1 MVPDGG
7 SCSSNS
13 SSNSESSVEI
23 VLEINNAPFK
33 FGQGYV

>member
-1 MVPDGG
+1 MVVDEG

-13 SSNSESSVEI
+13 SSNSESSVKF
-23 VLEINNAPFK
+23 VLEINNALFK